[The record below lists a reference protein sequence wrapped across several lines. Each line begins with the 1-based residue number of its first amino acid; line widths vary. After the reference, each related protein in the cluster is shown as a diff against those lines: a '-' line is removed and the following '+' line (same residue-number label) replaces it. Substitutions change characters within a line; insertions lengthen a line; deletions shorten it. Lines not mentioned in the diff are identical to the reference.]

1 MTTEIGKLNTVII
14 KPTERPE
21 TEIQVSTVD
30 ASDFLS
36 LTNRFGIG
44 NGLSKVEK
52 KDVIS
57 GAVADE
63 INKIQTEQD
72 QITSIVNANSKKT
85 FSTLSDVKLAETVQS
100 NAKTIGFVKY
110 SGSRNINA
118 KTDTTAIKNCI
129 VANNS
134 SEKQL
139 ISDSID
145 LLCDWLDNY
154 ITNYDSKIT
163 EGLNRGDSEL
173 KQSFLLQVRNAI
185 ENIDFPIGFGDVGDT
200 IINYNSDGS
209 PIYKE
214 KFRTNSNVLGCYTFA
229 AGYYTDA
236 ARTQWNN
243 LGYDALHLN
252 VNRNILLNPTYFMPE
267 RPYKTVDEFN
277 AALEDGS
284 INAVFKEKRGLTFC
298 IDEEAYNSYCKNY
311 LASVFFHEII
321 HSTHIYN
328 EAVTYFSNDTFDDDF
343 FRSNVE
349 GFSQETLDALKRID
363 SFDWGYEK
371 NGGSVTVDFSDGV
384 QYSDLL
390 ISNILDGVEGGV
402 ARGWDA
408 IKRNNAFEH
417 LLPDFKSEEDCR
429 KELLNFAVTA

>member
-14 KPTERPE
+14 KPTERPD

-36 LTNRFGIG
+36 LTNRFGLG

-63 INKIQTEQD
+63 INKLQSEQD
-72 QITSIVNANSKKT
+72 QINSILKTNVNGTISA
-85 FSTLSDVKLAETVQS
+85 VKNTTLAETVPTTT
-100 NAKTIGFVKY
+100 KKIDFVKY
-110 SGSRNINA
+110 TGGRTINA

-129 VANNS
+129 VANNND
-134 SEKQL
+134 EKQL

-145 LLCDWLDNY
+145 LLTDWLDDY
-154 ITNYDSKIT
+154 IANYDSKVT
-163 EGLNRGDSEL
+163 EGLARGDSEL

-343 FRSNVE
+343 FRTNVE

-408 IKRNNAFEH
+408 IKRNKAFEH
-417 LLPDFKSEEDCR
+417 LLPDFTSEEDCR